1 MVNSTSQMEVFMF
14 KLTWRGDNRLDIEL
28 SGRLDSDEMKKAL
41 DDLVDKSDTI
51 ENGKMLYDIIDFNMP
66 SINAIAIEL
75 SRLPELFGLI
85 KKYSKIAVLSDTN
98 WIKKASELEG
108 MLIPGLNIKAFDRE
122 QREEAEKWLEADE
135 AG

>member
-1 MVNSTSQMEVFMF
+1 MF
-14 KLTWRGDNRLDIEL
+14 KVTRHGDNRLDVEL
-28 SGRLDSDEMKKAL
+28 SGRLDSDEMKTAL
-41 DDLVDKSDTI
+41 DDLVDLSDTI

-66 SINAIAIEL
+66 SMNAIAIEL

-108 MLIPGLNIKAFDRE
+108 MLIPGLDIKAFDRE
-122 QREEAEKWLEADE
+122 QREEAEKWLDMDV
-135 AG
+135 GR